1 MRKNKMTPDKQKV
14 KREKTEVRMLGYFN
28 VKKYGLGKRTL

>member
-1 MRKNKMTPDKQKV
+1 MRKNKMTPDRQKV

-28 VKKYGLGKRTL
+28 IKSMD